1 MRIGQL
7 MASLRRLLLNAVD
20 LREITLVD
28 LILERFEANKL
39 MDTISRAVSLQRLN
53 IVNLSQNHCPIPQI
67 AMLSHLEVHKL
78 I

>member
-1 MRIGQL
+1 